1 MKKLNKSDV
10 RNPTKVIKKKIETFK
25 KKLDS
30 LCDLSVVNVYET
42 MRLSRL
48 PSWEQDLQFL
58 RDQRKSRKL
67 YLGGILLPDP
77 RDIIREKNADIQT
90 QLLHDRVVRS
100 RQQLSDAEIRVEL
113 EDSTDD
119 ELDPMSESEDDA
131 FCLPSYNRRKTP
143 EAVNLRI
150 SPSDLI
156 TGSAQCADRIGLS
169 VRSHLLISADF
180 VSRAGGNLSDF
191 SLSKSSIWRKRLATR
206 IELAAAIKS
215 GKIRS

>member
-1 MKKLNKSDV
+1 M
-10 RNPTKVIKKKIETFK
+10 
-25 KKLDS
+25 
-30 LCDLSVVNVYET
+30 
-42 MRLSRL
+42 
-48 PSWEQDLQFL
+48 
-58 RDQRKSRKL
+58 
-67 YLGGILLPDP
+67 
-77 RDIIREKNADIQT
+77 
-90 QLLHDRVVRS
+90 
-100 RQQLSDAEIRVEL
+100 SDAEIRLEL

-169 VRSHLLISADF
+169 VRSHLLISAD
-180 VSRAGGNLSDF
+180 LSDF
-191 SLSKSSIWRKRLATR
+191 SLSKSSILRKRLATR

>member
-1 MKKLNKSDV
+1 M
-10 RNPTKVIKKKIETFK
+10 
-25 KKLDS
+25 
-30 LCDLSVVNVYET
+30 
-42 MRLSRL
+42 
-48 PSWEQDLQFL
+48 
-58 RDQRKSRKL
+58 
-67 YLGGILLPDP
+67 
-77 RDIIREKNADIQT
+77 
-90 QLLHDRVVRS
+90 
-100 RQQLSDAEIRVEL
+100 EL

-119 ELDPMSESEDDA
+119 ELDPMSESEENA

-180 VSRAGGNLSDF
+180 VSRAGGNLSEF
-191 SLSKSSIWRKRLATR
+191 SLSKSSIWRKRLASR

-215 GKIRS
+215 GIIRSLISGLDSFSNSNIYYRMVKEQSKESYCLLGHEAV